1 MWANTV
7 LTNGI
12 THGLVMYI
20 GKETR
25 ISMGGSNPRTKFGII
40 DNEINRIS
48 KFLFFI
54 MVILAA
60 IFLALQKTQLPYIPI
75 QFARIIVL
83 LSSIIPISVRVNL
96 DFAKFYYAMQINGDR
111 QI

>member
-1 MWANTV
+1 MWASTV
-7 LTNGI
+7 LTNGVA
-12 THGLVMYI
+12 HGLVMYI

-40 DNEINRIS
+40 DKELNRLS

-54 MVILAA
+54 MVILAGV
-60 IFLALQKTQLPYIPI
+60 FLALQRTQMPYVPI
-75 QFARIIVL
+75 QFVRIIVL
-83 LSSIIPISVRVNL
+83 LSSIIPISLRVNL
-96 DFAKFYYAMQINGDR
+96 DFAKFYYAMQINRDR